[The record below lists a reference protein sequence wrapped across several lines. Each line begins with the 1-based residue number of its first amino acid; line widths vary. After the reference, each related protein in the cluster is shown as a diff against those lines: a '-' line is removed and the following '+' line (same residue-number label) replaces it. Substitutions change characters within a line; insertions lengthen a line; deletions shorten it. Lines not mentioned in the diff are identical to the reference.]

1 MLSTDVTQ
9 VKLTRKTTV
18 QVVESS
24 VNVNNISLIQD
35 YVYRA
40 RTIVLSQ
47 VEPTYEMTPGFSL
60 SQ

>member
-9 VKLTRKTTV
+9 VTLTRKTTA

-35 YVYRA
+35 YVYSV
-40 RTIVLSQ
+40 RTIVLNQ
-47 VEPTYEMTPGFSL
+47 VEPTYEMTLGFSL